1 MQRRYLKVTALLATL
16 ALVAGACAS
25 GTGGGGGGG
34 SGAAKTVKIVSSF
47 PMTGPSLAQTQTM
60 VNAIKMAI
68 DEIGG
73 TNGNNG
79 KIGNITVQYEALDD
93 ATPAKQNW
101 DGAKEAEN
109 ARRAIEDKA
118 VVAYIGT
125 YNSGAAS
132 ISIPLLC
139 QANMAMISP
148 ANTYAGLTK
157 KGKGEAGEPEKYYPS
172 GCKRNYSRVV
182 PADDLQGEVG
192 ARWMKELGGKSVYI
206 LHDNE
211 LYGKGLADVFRAEAK
226 KIGLTEAGYEGAPKA
241 DNYRTL
247 ANKVAASN
255 ADFVYYGGV
264 TPNNP
269 GFILRDIKAAK
280 ASIKFM
286 GPDGVAESAFL
297 EQAGGSAEGQYITF
311 GGVPASAY
319 TGAPKEW
326 ADKYKAK
333 YGGVVEVYTVY
344 AYEAA
349 KVVLEAIKK
358 AGDKADDRATV
369 RDNIM
374 GTKDFTGVLGQKWS
388 FNPEGDTTITTMAGM
403 IIKGKDFTLLKELK

>member
-1 MQRRYLKVTALLATL
+1 MQRRYLKASAILTALVLTAS
-16 ALVAGACAS
+16 ACA
-25 GTGGGGGGG
+25 GGAPVGGGGGGG
-34 SGAAKTVKIVSSF
+34 GGGAAKTVKIMSSF

-68 DEIGG
+68 EEVG
-73 TNGNNG
+73 G
-79 KIGNITVQYEALDD
+79 KIGNVTIQYEALDD

-109 ARRAIEDKA
+109 ARKAIEDKS

-125 YNSGAAS
+125 YNSGAAAV
-132 ISIPLLC
+132 SIPILC
-139 QANMAMISP
+139 QANLGMISP

-157 KGKGEAGEPEKYYPS
+157 KGKGEAGEPEKYYPG

-226 KIGLTEAGYEGAPKA
+226 KQGLTEAGYEGAPKA

-255 ADFVYYGGV
+255 ADFVYYAGV
-264 TPNNP
+264 TPNNG
-269 GFILRDIKAAK
+269 GFILRDLKATKPA
-280 ASIKFM
+280 IKFM
-286 GPDGVAESAFL
+286 SVDGLAESAFL
-297 EQAGGSAEGQYITF
+297 EQAGGAAEGQYFTF
-311 GGVPASAY
+311 GGFPASAY

-333 YGGVVEVYTVY
+333 YGGVVEVYTIY
-344 AYEAA
+344 SYESA
-349 KVVLEAIKK
+349 KVVLEAIRK
-358 AGDKADDRATV
+358 AGDKADDRATI

-403 IIKGKDFTLLKELK
+403 IVKGKDFTFSKELK